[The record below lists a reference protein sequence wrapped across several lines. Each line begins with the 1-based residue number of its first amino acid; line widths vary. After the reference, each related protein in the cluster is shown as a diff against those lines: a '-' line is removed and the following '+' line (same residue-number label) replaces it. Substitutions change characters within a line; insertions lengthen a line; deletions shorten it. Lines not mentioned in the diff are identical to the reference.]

1 MTDSAKASEGQPE
14 GFSHDGMRERLWKR
28 AIEPSGVIDV
38 RYAQQKYFRIMRWLG
53 ERTALLDYLRSR
65 YGIEETLAQGEHLFA
80 AQDPSGRPM
89 NIFSTTIESFPAAA
103 QAEAAATD
111 AALDPTGRGERPS
124 GLAEV
129 LAAHSSMPGGEPE
142 ASPETRFRIRRRPP
156 ATVPKSDVL
165 SPDRQPRTA
174 VSDQPARGEQVPD
187 RAAPEFVFRKRVR
200 EGPEAQEAVENE
212 STTVQQTRAGGTAG
226 SEFPLTRPLAAPISA
241 APASALPTSAAP
253 RLAPPPSPMAH
264 SPVAPSP
271 MAHSPKAPDH
281 RVSIAR
287 GLNETA
293 ALPLPLV
300 KASAAPLNA
309 ESRFASGRT
318 QTARE
323 SPSAE
328 MGPRRHTG
336 STSSSHPLA
345 VVAPEIRDD
354 SSNLPRPKIV
364 WRKPPGASS
373 AAYFQAQVSGAT
385 SPAVPGQ
392 FSHAASAPAAQE
404 GRQNAPPAPPQ
415 TQSERAGAE
424 HLSPH
429 TIRAISERVMRAI
442 TLDLKLERERRGIMK
457 WR

>member
-1 MTDSAKASEGQPE
+1 MTDSPKASDGQPE
-14 GFSHDGMRERLWKR
+14 GFSHDGMSERLWQR

-80 AQDPSGRPM
+80 AQDPSGRPV

-156 ATVPKSDVL
+156 AMVPKPDEP
-165 SPDRQPRTA
+165 SPDRRPRT
-174 VSDQPARGEQVPD
+174 VSSNKPVMGEQVPD
-187 RAAPEFVFRKRVR
+187 RAAPEFVFRKSVR

-212 STTVQQTRAGGTAG
+212 STTVQQTRAGGTAE
-226 SEFPLTRPLAAPISA
+226 SEFPLTRPLAAP
-241 APASALPTSAAP
+241 ASALPTAAAP
-253 RLAPPPSPMAH
+253 RLAPPPSPVAH
-264 SPVAPSP
+264 SPVTPSP

-281 RVSIAR
+281 RVSIAQ

-293 ALPLPLV
+293 ALPLPFV

-309 ESRFASGRT
+309 ESRFASGRP

-328 MGPRRHTG
+328 MGPRRHTV
-336 STSSSHPLA
+336 STPSHDPLA
-345 VVAPEIRDD
+345 VAPEIRDD

-385 SPAVPGQ
+385 SPAVPGLY
-392 FSHAASAPAAQE
+392 SHAASGSAARE
-404 GRQNAPPAPPQ
+404 GGQNPTLAPPQ
-415 TQSERAGAE
+415 TQSEPERAE
-424 HLSPH
+424 HLSPQ

>member
-28 AIEPSGVIDV
+28 AIEPAGVIDV
-38 RYAQQKYFRIMRWLG
+38 RYAQQKYFKVMRWLG

-65 YGIEETLAQGEHLFA
+65 YGIEETLAQGEYLLA
-80 AQDPSGRPM
+80 AQDPSGRPV
-89 NIFSTTIESFPAAA
+89 NIFSTTIQSFPSAA
-103 QAEAAATD
+103 QSEAAATD
-111 AALDPTGRGERPS
+111 AAERTAWDGRPS

-129 LAAHSSMPGGEPE
+129 LAANSSKPAAEPE
-142 ASPETRFRIRRRPP
+142 PSPETRFRIRRRPP

-174 VSDQPARGEQVPD
+174 ASDQPARGEQVPD

-212 STTVQQTRAGGTAG
+212 STTVQQTGGAATVR
-226 SEFPLTRPLAAPISA
+226 SEFPLTRPTAVPPSA

-253 RLAPPPSPMAH
+253 RLAPPPSPVAH
-264 SPVAPSP
+264 SPVAP
-271 MAHSPKAPDH
+271 SPKAPDH

-287 GLNETA
+287 GLNETV
-293 ALPLPLV
+293 LPLPFV

-328 MGPRRHTG
+328 MGPRSRHTG

-392 FSHAASAPAAQE
+392 FSHAASAPAARE
-404 GRQNAPPAPPQ
+404 GGQNAMPARPQ
-415 TQSERAGAE
+415 TQSEPAGAE
-424 HLSPH
+424 HLSPQ

>member
-1 MTDSAKASEGQPE
+1 MTDSAKASDGQPE

-28 AIEPSGVIDV
+28 AIEPAGVIDV
-38 RYAQQKYFRIMRWLG
+38 RYAQQKYLSIMRWLG

-65 YGIEETLAQGEHLFA
+65 YGIEETLAQGEHLFG
-80 AQDPSGRPM
+80 AQDPSGRPV

-174 VSDQPARGEQVPD
+174 VSNQPARGEQVPD

-241 APASALPTSAAP
+241 APASALPTAAAP
-253 RLAPPPSPMAH
+253 RLATPPSPMAH

-271 MAHSPKAPDH
+271 MAHSPMAPDH

-293 ALPLPLV
+293 LPLPFV
-300 KASAAPLNA
+300 KASAATLNA
-309 ESRFASGRT
+309 ESPLSSEGT
-318 QTARE
+318 QTAGE
-323 SPSAE
+323 SRSAE
-328 MGPRRHTG
+328 MGPRRHTV
-336 STSSSHPLA
+336 STPSHDPLA
-345 VVAPEIRDD
+345 VAPEIRGD

-364 WRKPPGASS
+364 WRKPPGGSR
-373 AAYFQAQVSGAT
+373 AAHFEAQVSAAT
-385 SPAVPGQ
+385 LPAVPGLY
-392 FSHAASAPAAQE
+392 SHAASAPAAQE
-404 GRQNAPPAPPQ
+404 GRQNPPPAPPQ
-415 TQSERAGAE
+415 THSERAGAE